1 MTGADYYEYDEGH
14 FAERIHDEFAGEMYE
29 NEHTA
34 ANDAAFRFETT
45 ETKIRGAVVLVSDND
60 VLIGDS
66 TNQRYPRDEDTALSM
81 HDVDL
86 STLYFKNATA
96 GNNTKINI
104 IGVRI

>member
-1 MTGADYYEYDEGH
+1 MSGSDYYEYTPGH
-14 FAERIHDEFAGEMYE
+14 YVEKVHDEFSGEMYE

-34 ANDAAFRFETT
+34 ASDAAFRFETT

-66 TNQRYPRDEDTALSM
+66 SNQRYPRDADTALSM

-86 STLYFKNATA
+86 STIYFKNATA

-104 IGVRI
+104 IGVKI